1 MIRNQEW
8 TEATAVIAHCK
19 HGSAAASQ
27 YSMQKKPGSR
37 GLGSYIY
44 ICIKMPATVAHKIT
58 ATDAHRSQRNGEAGS
73 RGCTQKSGGEASSH
87 GSNRIKKK
95 KKRKGKIIP
104 AATAAHR
111 SQKRSAEASSRGRA
125 NTERERDRHA
135 AVAADR
141 LEAAELYRNL
151 IGCVGFVK
159 RVGIYRSSSSSLVSK
174 V

>member
-1 MIRNQEW
+1 MRKNQEW

-87 GSNRIKKK
+87 GSSRIKKK
-95 KKRKGKIIP
+95 KEKEKSYRQPRLPTEVKKGVQRP
-104 AATAAHR
+104 AAAAALTQR
-111 SQKRSAEASSRGRA
+111 
-125 NTERERDRHA
+125 ERETGMRQLRPT
-135 AVAADR
+135 
-141 LEAAELYRNL
+141 
-151 IGCVGFVK
+151 G
-159 RVGIYRSSSSSLVSK
+159 
-174 V
+174 